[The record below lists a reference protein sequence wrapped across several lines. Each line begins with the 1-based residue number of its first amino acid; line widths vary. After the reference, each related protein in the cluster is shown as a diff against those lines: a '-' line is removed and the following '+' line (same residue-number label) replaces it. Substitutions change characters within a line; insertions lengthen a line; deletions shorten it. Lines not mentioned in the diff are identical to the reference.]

1 MWLKEKLK
9 GTILENK
16 PTTLIYN
23 GIDTDIFSPKNKDE
37 SREKLGLPK
46 DKKIVLFIS
55 NNGVKTDFKGG
66 GHFLKISKELLNDK
80 SALFLCLG
88 GNENES
94 IDNIDFVKKTADENT
109 LALYFSAADILL
121 YPSLADN
128 FPLVILEAM
137 SCGLPIVTFGT
148 GGIKEVVTN
157 KVNGYVAKYNVT
169 EDLLVGVNYIL
180 NLNTKD
186 LEKISTESRDKIINH
201 FSLNKMVNEYIELY
215 KSLLKK

>member
-1 MWLKEKLK
+1 
-9 GTILENK
+9 
-16 PTTLIYN
+16 
-23 GIDTDIFSPKNKDE
+23 
-37 SREKLGLPK
+37 
-46 DKKIVLFIS
+46 
-55 NNGVKTDFKGG
+55 
-66 GHFLKISKELLNDK
+66 
-80 SALFLCLG
+80 
-88 GNENES
+88 
-94 IDNIDFVKKTADENT
+94 
-109 LALYFSAADILL
+109 
-121 YPSLADN
+121 
-128 FPLVILEAM
+128 M